1 MQQQGE
7 DIACMDDFW
16 IRYTEPALLNECG
29 FFVYFLKTQGPE
41 EACIF
46 LQDNRCR
53 IHTVNPRACRIYPLV
68 VDPKE
73 NGRYEYLVSYERKQH
88 FKGPKIHVKTWMKKR
103 FDEEDR
109 AVLTADFGS
118 AKELARL
125 LRQITDERKKE
136 AIMCFHWAKY
146 GNFDTGKPF
155 LPQYERNLK
164 VLREYLKE
172 LTE

>member
-1 MQQQGE
+1 ML
-7 DIACMDDFW
+7 ISAVFL
-16 IRYTEPALLNECG
+16 RVYNE
-29 FFVYFLKTQGPE
+29 
-41 EACIF
+41 
-46 LQDNRCR
+46 
-53 IHTVNPRACRIYPLV
+53 RIYPLV

-88 FKGPKIHVKTWMKKR
+88 FKGPKVHVKTWMKKR
-103 FDEEDR
+103 FDEEGR
-109 AVLTADFGS
+109 AFLTADLSS

-125 LRQITDERKKE
+125 LRQIPDERKKK
-136 AIMCFHWAKY
+136 ALMCFHWAKY

-155 LPQYERNLK
+155 LPQYARNLK

>member
-1 MQQQGE
+1 MCKFILWVLFYIDRSRKVPPTFFPGE
-7 DIACMDDFW
+7 P
-16 IRYTEPALLNECG
+16 YGLP
-29 FFVYFLKTQGPE
+29 
-41 EACIF
+41 
-46 LQDNRCR
+46 
-53 IHTVNPRACRIYPLV
+53 
-68 VDPKE
+68 
-73 NGRYEYLVSYERKQH
+73 YERKQH

-103 FDEEDR
+103 FDEEGR
-109 AVLTADFGS
+109 AFLTADLGS

-125 LRQITDERKKE
+125 LRQIPDERKKR
-136 AIMCFHWAKY
+136 AVMCFHWAKY

>member
-1 MQQQGE
+1 
-7 DIACMDDFW
+7 
-16 IRYTEPALLNECG
+16 
-29 FFVYFLKTQGPE
+29 
-41 EACIF
+41 
-46 LQDNRCR
+46 
-53 IHTVNPRACRIYPLV
+53 
-68 VDPKE
+68 
-73 NGRYEYLVSYERKQH
+73 
-88 FKGPKIHVKTWMKKR
+88 MKKR

-155 LPQYERNLK
+155 PPQYERNLK